1 MQLKQERQIRTKNG
15 TLGEGIIRRVE
26 VRTDTYLY
34 GMQEENQKKHHDPKA
49 EEGRDFKKEGKTGR
63 VKAAKGP
70 KTTILDQ
77 EWGP

>member
-1 MQLKQERQIRTKNG
+1 MKSGGQDRHLP
-15 TLGEGIIRRVE
+15 
-26 VRTDTYLY
+26 VRYA
-34 GMQEENQKKHHDPKA
+34 GRESKKHHNPKA

-77 EWGP
+77 ERGP